1 MSEVMDGLISVIV
14 PIYNS
19 EKYLDNTI
27 KSIINQ
33 TYKNL
38 EIILV
43 DDGSTDK
50 SYEICKKYQK
60 KDNRIKLF
68 HQKNKGVSS
77 ARNKGIENSNGEYI
91 TFIDSDDLI
100 DKRMYEKLFTA
111 FDNNI
116 DYVFCDYKIKKNM
129 VNNSNKIL
137 DMTIYD
143 KIYKSFPYDG
153 GANWC
158 LYRKKIIK
166 KYNIKFRENLFFAE
180 DLDFLISYL
189 IRCKKNIKYVDEKL
203 YYYVNNS
210 DSITKKEDTKLKSK
224 ITKNYFEAVKL
235 NYYKII
241 NLKGIDKYKITN
253 IFIDFIFHLFIK
265 TKIIINKKEM
275 VNELKKHKK
284 YFNLK
289 QKIYYFL
296 IKINKKSL
304 YYLLYFKRKK

>member
-1 MSEVMDGLISVIV
+1 MDGLISVIV

-68 HQKNKGVSS
+68 HQKNKGVSF
-77 ARNKGIENSNGEYI
+77 ARNIGIENSNGEFL
-91 TFIDSDDLI
+91 TFMDSDDLI
-100 DKRMYEKLFTA
+100 DKKMYEKLFNA
-111 FDNNI
+111 FDNNL

-158 LYRKKIIK
+158 LYRTKIIK
-166 KYNIKFRENLFFAE
+166 KYNIKFSENLFFAE

-210 DSITKKEDTKLKSK
+210 DSITKKEDIKLKSR
-224 ITKNYFEAVKL
+224 ITKNYFDAVKL

-241 NLKGIDKYKITN
+241 NLKDIDKYKITN
-253 IFIDFIFHLFIK
+253 IFINFIFHLFIK

>member
-1 MSEVMDGLISVIV
+1 MSEVMDSLISVIV

-68 HQKNKGVSS
+68 HQKNKGVSF
-77 ARNKGIENSNGEYI
+77 ARNIGIENSNGEFL
-91 TFIDSDDLI
+91 TFMDSDDLI
-100 DKRMYEKLFTA
+100 DKKMYEKLFNA
-111 FDNNI
+111 FDNNL

-129 VNNSNKIL
+129 LNNSNKIL

-158 LYRKKIIK
+158 LYRTKIIK
-166 KYNIKFRENLFFAE
+166 KYNIKFSENLFFAE

-210 DSITKKEDTKLKSK
+210 DSITKKEDIKLKSR
-224 ITKNYFEAVKL
+224 ITKNYFDAAKL

-241 NLKGIDKYKITN
+241 NLKDIDKYKITN
-253 IFIDFIFHLFIK
+253 IFINFIFHLFIK

>member
-1 MSEVMDGLISVIV
+1 MDSLISVIV

-68 HQKNKGVSS
+68 HQKNKGVSF
-77 ARNKGIENSNGEYI
+77 ARNIGIENSNGEFL
-91 TFIDSDDLI
+91 TFMDSDDLI
-100 DKRMYEKLFTA
+100 DKKMYEKLFNA
-111 FDNNI
+111 FDNNL

-129 VNNSNKIL
+129 LNNSNKIL

-158 LYRKKIIK
+158 LYRTKIIK
-166 KYNIKFRENLFFAE
+166 KYNIKFSENLFFAE

-210 DSITKKEDTKLKSK
+210 DSITKKEDIKLKSR
-224 ITKNYFEAVKL
+224 ITKNYFDAAKL

-241 NLKGIDKYKITN
+241 NLKDIDKYKITN
-253 IFIDFIFHLFIK
+253 IFINFIFHLFIK